1 MKKWMD
7 LYIICFGLISI
18 IFKKQIVLL
27 IKRAQVKV
35 KLSKNQEEM
44 ANSFLEKAIM
54 IGGAI
59 FTIMGI
65 LTYFGI
71 LKTKQ

>member
-7 LYIICFGLISI
+7 LYIICFGLLSI
-18 IFKKQIVLL
+18 IFKRQIVRL
-27 IKRAQVKV
+27 IKKSQVKV
-35 KLSKNQEEM
+35 KLSREQEEM

-59 FTIMGI
+59 FTIIGI

-71 LKTKQ
+71 LKTRQ